1 MNAAEKG
8 GLAVDPGEDLVT
20 TFPHALSR
28 TAKAWRRLMNVR
40 LAGLGLSQAKWIALL
55 LLDKSDGGIMQREL
69 ACSMGI
75 ECASL
80 AGLLDR
86 MATDGWIE
94 RRPCATDRR
103 AKLVFLTGKSRA
115 TLDEIHR
122 IARDVSQQLLA
133 DIPAAQLA
141 ACEQV
146 LAAIEARALALID
159 ANPGACERPDPNR
172 G

>member
-1 MNAAEKG
+1 MT
-8 GLAVDPGEDLVT
+8 EDQVAS
-20 TFPHALSR
+20 FPHALSR

-40 LAGLGLSQAKWIALL
+40 LADLGLSQAKWMALL
-55 LLDKSDGGIMQREL
+55 TLDKAPEGVMQREL
-69 ACSMGI
+69 ACNIGI

-86 MATDGWIE
+86 MAADGWVE

-115 TLDEIHR
+115 ALDEIHR
-122 IARDVSQQLLA
+122 IARDVSRQLLQ
-133 DIPAAQLA
+133 DIPADKLA

-146 LAAIEARALALID
+146 LCAIEDQAQQLISTV
-159 ANPGACERPDPNR
+159 PSGA
-172 G
+172 

>member
-1 MNAAEKG
+1 MNAAGSRGPSMDTGE
-8 GLAVDPGEDLVT
+8 GLVS

-55 LLDKSDGGIMQREL
+55 LLDKSDDGIMQREL

-86 MATDGWIE
+86 MAADGWIE

-122 IARDVSQQLLA
+122 IARDVSRQLLE
-133 DIPAAQLA
+133 DIPAAKLA

-146 LAAIEARALALID
+146 LGAIEARALTLID
-159 ANPGACERPDPNR
+159 ANPGACERPAPDA

>member
-1 MNAAEKG
+1 MT
-8 GLAVDPGEDLVT
+8 EDQVAS
-20 TFPHALSR
+20 FPHALSR

-40 LAGLGLSQAKWIALL
+40 LAGLGLSQAKWMALL
-55 LLDKSDGGIMQREL
+55 TLDKAPEGVMQREL
-69 ACSMGI
+69 ACNIGI

-86 MATDGWIE
+86 MAADGWVE

-115 TLDEIHR
+115 ALDEIYR
-122 IARDVSQQLLA
+122 IARDLSRQLLQ
-133 DIPAAQLA
+133 DIPADKLA

-146 LAAIEARALALID
+146 LCTIEEQAQHLISSVLSE
-159 ANPGACERPDPNR
+159 A
-172 G
+172 

>member
-1 MNAAEKG
+1 MTEAQ
-8 GLAVDPGEDLVT
+8 VSS
-20 TFPHALSR
+20 FPHALSR

-40 LAGLGLSQAKWIALL
+40 LAELGLSQAKWMALL
-55 LLDKSDGGIMQREL
+55 TLDKAPEGVMQREL
-69 ACSMGI
+69 ACHIGI

-86 MATDGWIE
+86 MAVDGWVE

-115 TLDEIHR
+115 ALDEIYR
-122 IARDVSQQLLA
+122 IAREVSRQLLQG
-133 DIPAAQLA
+133 IPADKLA

-146 LAAIEARALALID
+146 LTTIEDQAQELIS
-159 ANPGACERPDPNR
+159 ATPSHA
-172 G
+172 

>member
-1 MNAAEKG
+1 MNAISHAG
-8 GLAVDPGEDLVT
+8 IATDQDPIA

-40 LAGLGLSQAKWIALL
+40 LAKLGLSQAKWMALL
-55 LLDKSDGGIMQREL
+55 LLDKRDDGIMQREL

-86 MATDGWIE
+86 MAADGWIE
-94 RRPCATDRR
+94 RRPCSTDRR
-103 AKLVFLTGKSRA
+103 AKLVFLTAKSRG

-122 IARDVSQQLLA
+122 IAHDVSRQLLEGVL
-133 DIPAAQLA
+133 PAKLA
-141 ACEQV
+141 ACEEV
-146 LAAIEARALALID
+146 LGAIEARALLLIGSD
-159 ANPGACERPDPNR
+159 HGGC
-172 G
+172 

>member
-1 MNAAEKG
+1 MSDAVKGDPAVGSEKG
-8 GLAVDPGEDLVT
+8 LVT
-20 TFPHALSR
+20 SFPHALSR
-28 TAKAWRRLMNVR
+28 TAKAWRRMMNVR

-55 LLDKSDGGIMQREL
+55 LLDKSDAGIMQREL

-86 MATDGWIE
+86 MAADGWIE
-94 RRPCATDRR
+94 RRPCSTDRR

-122 IARDVSQQLLA
+122 IAHEVSRQLLE
-133 DIPAAQLA
+133 DVPPAKLA
-141 ACEQV
+141 VCEEV
-146 LAAIEARALALID
+146 LTAIEARALLLT
-159 ANPGACERPDPNR
+159 GADHGEC
-172 G
+172 

>member
-1 MNAAEKG
+1 MNGAEPT
-8 GLAVDPGEDLVT
+8 APSQDEVTSVT

-55 LLDKSDGGIMQREL
+55 LLDKSDDGIMQREL

-86 MATDGWIE
+86 MAADGWIE
-94 RRPCATDRR
+94 RRPCASDRR
-103 AKLVFLTGKSRA
+103 AKLVYLTGKSRT

-122 IARDVSQQLLA
+122 IAREVSEQLLEG
-133 DIPAAQLA
+133 IPAEKLA
-141 ACEQV
+141 ACEEV
-146 LAAIEARALALID
+146 LTAIEKQAQRLTAAVP
-159 ANPGACERPDPNR
+159 AQP
-172 G
+172 

>member
-1 MNAAEKG
+1 MNAAARG
-8 GLAVDPGEDLVT
+8 VPATDPGEDLVT

-55 LLDKSDGGIMQREL
+55 LLDKSDEGIMQREL

-86 MATDGWIE
+86 MAADGWIE
-94 RRPCATDRR
+94 RRPCSTDRR

-115 TLDEIHR
+115 TLAEIHR
-122 IARDVSQQLLA
+122 IARDVSRQLLEG
-133 DIPAAQLA
+133 IPAARLA

-146 LAAIEARALALID
+146 LNAIESRALALID
-159 ANPGACERPDPNR
+159 SNAGECESPARNS